1 MYVVCVVSS
10 KQDGADWFDSELT
23 TTHNNM
29 LLLNYYAWSQDPSFG
44 RQSIGRLIT
53 RETENL
59 HMFQKKCHKFRF
71 LNNKYMHLWVKYAN
85 FLFIFNI

>member
-44 RQSIGRLIT
+44 RLSIGRLIT
-53 RETENL
+53 RETQNM
-59 HMFQKKCHKFRF
+59 HMFQEKCQKIQ
-71 LNNKYMHLWVKYAN
+71 
-85 FLFIFNI
+85 IFK